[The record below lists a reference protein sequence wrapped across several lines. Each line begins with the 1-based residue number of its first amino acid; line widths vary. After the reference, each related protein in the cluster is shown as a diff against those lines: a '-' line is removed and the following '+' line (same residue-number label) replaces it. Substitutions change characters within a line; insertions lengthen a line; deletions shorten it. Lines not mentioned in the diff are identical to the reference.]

1 MGAFTL
7 PQRKLLGEVLMFKK
21 ALAIGALAVLAIFSV
36 PTAANAASYGDGG
49 DNGATV
55 VVAPGAPVT
64 FSFGGFQPGE
74 PTVASAPDAVTLS
87 ALKVVVTASK
97 PAGPNGTVSYTASAT
112 QPGSY
117 TITVSSASN
126 VATGT
131 LTVVPTDA
139 AGSGSGSGS
148 GSNGALPNTGFE
160 TPMLIVWG
168 AGGALVLGI
177 ALVFVLSVV
186 RRNKSAA

>member
-1 MGAFTL
+1 
-7 PQRKLLGEVLMFKK
+7 MFKK
-21 ALAIGALAVLAIFSV
+21 ALAVGALAVLAIFSV

-49 DNGATV
+49 DNNATV
-55 VVAPGAPVT
+55 VATAGQAVT
-64 FSFGGFQPGE
+64 LSFGGFAAGE
-74 PTVASAPDAVTLS
+74 TTVASAPDAVTLS
-87 ALKVVVTASK
+87 TLKVVKTASK
-97 PAGPNGTVSYTASAT
+97 PAGPNGAVSYTATAT

-126 VATGT
+126 VATAT
-131 LTVVPTDA
+131 FTVVPTDA
-139 AGSGSGSGS
+139 SGNVTGNGSGSGS
-148 GSNGALPNTGFE
+148 LPNTGLE

>member
-1 MGAFTL
+1 
-7 PQRKLLGEVLMFKK
+7 MFKK

-36 PTAANAASYGDGG
+36 PTAANAAAYGDGG

-55 VVAPGAPVT
+55 VVTPGAPVT

-74 PTVASAPDAVTLS
+74 QTVASAPDAVTLS

-117 TITVSSASN
+117 TITVSSATN

-139 AGSGSGSGS
+139 AGSGTGS
-148 GSNGALPNTGFE
+148 GSNGSLPNTGFE